1 MMNDSL
7 TVLVIDDDGGARKFC
22 HRALRSAFGDVLQ
35 FMEAE
40 DGESGLRAIEKHIPD
55 CVLLDHLMPGI
66 DGIEVLRRARVGHP
80 YLPIVMIDGHGNDVI
95 AVQSMKEGAQDY
107 IAKSTIT
114 PPILQRVVQ
123 MAIQHCTLQKRT
135 HDQRA
140 SLEIFTRALAHD
152 LKEPVRTI
160 RSFLDSRFID
170 WHNLS
175 DQSQKYFHYV
185 RKAADRMD
193 ALIDNV
199 YLYTRLD
206 ANEQMEK
213 GPCNVKDVL
222 VDVQDNLAQLIEERG
237 ATIVYNTLPYV
248 FANRVQM
255 IQLFQNLITNAIR
268 HCDTPVTIRVD
279 SEEREGYWRLA
290 VRDNGPGIASEDF
303 ARIFAPFK
311 RLSQRKGDDPG
322 LGLGL
327 AINRKIVESYGG
339 KIWCESTLGAGTCFL
354 FTLPKATAIAGGEGP
369 HALPVASLN
378 ASGSGAQAIAR
389 ILLVDDS
396 EADTVLNRIL
406 LVDDVKLRCDVMTA
420 GNGKEALAALQ
431 RAANE
436 NNPID
441 LLLLDINMPVMSGF
455 ELLAYMRKNE
465 ALLRPLVVMCSTSDS
480 DIDKRMA
487 AAFDVAGY
495 LTKPPQ
501 FSLLKDIIDDSP
513 SLQLRHEGS
522 ELVLRRA
529 A

>member
-7 TVLVIDDDGGARKFC
+7 TILVIDDDGGARKFC
-22 HRALRSAFGDVLQ
+22 HKALKSAFGDSLR

-40 DGESGLRAIEKHIPD
+40 DGESGLSAIERHVPH

-66 DGIEVLRRARVGHP
+66 DGIEVLKRIRVRYP
-80 YLPIVMIDGHGNDVI
+80 YLPVVMIDGNGNDVI

-107 IAKSTIT
+107 IAKTTIT
-114 PPILQRVVQ
+114 PPIMQRVVE

-135 HDQRA
+135 HDQRL

-170 WHNLS
+170 WRNLS

-206 ANEQMEK
+206 ASEQMEK
-213 GPCNVKDVL
+213 GPCNVADVL

-237 ATIVYNTLPYV
+237 ATIVYDALPCV

-268 HCDTPVTIRVD
+268 HCDKAVTIRVGC
-279 SEEREGYWRLA
+279 EEHEGLWRLA
-290 VRDNGPGIASEDF
+290 VRDNGPGIASDDF

-354 FTLPKATAIAGGEGP
+354 FTLPKATAFAGADGP
-369 HALPVASLN
+369 HSLPVASLN
-378 ASGSGAQAIAR
+378 ESGGGAQALAR
-389 ILLVDDS
+389 ILLVDDN
-396 EADTVLNRIL
+396 EADIVLNRIL
-406 LVDDVKLRCDVMTA
+406 LIDDVKLRCDVLTA
-420 GNGKEALAALQ
+420 GDGKQALAALQ

-441 LLLLDINMPVMSGF
+441 LVLLDINMPVMSGF
-455 ELLAYMRKNE
+455 ELLSYMRKNE
-465 ALLRPLVVMCSTSDS
+465 ALLRPLVVMCSTSAS

-487 AAFDVAGY
+487 ASFDVAGY
-495 LTKPPQ
+495 LTKPPR
-501 FSLLKDIIDDSP
+501 FSLLKDIIDDSQR
-513 SLQLRHEGS
+513 LQLRHEGN